1 MLKYQKKQL
10 SVYYQLHIGKMTKSL
25 ISKEEIST
33 STVTPIYNN
42 HLSYA
47 KDLSKES
54 L

>member
-10 SVYYQLHIGKMTKSL
+10 SVYYQLHIGKMTKIL
-25 ISKEEIST
+25 KSKEEIST
-33 STVTPIYNN
+33 STVTPIYN